1 MNLNAVQNAE
11 FLLKLNLELNLK
23 PNLEL
28 NLKLNLEPN
37 NCVATRITFSLKG
50 SLIARH
56 TFSTKCTFSTMCTF
70 SA

>member
-37 NCVATRITFSLKG
+37 NCVATRITFSLEG
-50 SLIARH
+50 FLIARH
-56 TFSTKCTFSTMCTF
+56 TFSTKCTISTMCTF
-70 SA
+70 NA